1 MLHNRISKG
10 EQTMSIVKEVL
21 TTGVYVFQHQLIE
34 IISVFI
40 LAGVILGIYK
50 VTQMMIKE
58 LK

>member
-1 MLHNRISKG
+1 
-10 EQTMSIVKEVL
+10 MSIVKEVL